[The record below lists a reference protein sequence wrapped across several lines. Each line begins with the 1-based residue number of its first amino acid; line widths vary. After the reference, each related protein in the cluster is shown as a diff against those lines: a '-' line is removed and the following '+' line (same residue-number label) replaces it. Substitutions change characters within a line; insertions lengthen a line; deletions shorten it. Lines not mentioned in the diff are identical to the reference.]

1 MADMVEQES
10 VEEGKR
16 VEIDG
21 KFKQD
26 GPQLWD

>member
-1 MADMVEQES
+1 MAAVVEQES

-16 VEIDG
+16 VGMDG
-21 KFKQD
+21 KFKLA